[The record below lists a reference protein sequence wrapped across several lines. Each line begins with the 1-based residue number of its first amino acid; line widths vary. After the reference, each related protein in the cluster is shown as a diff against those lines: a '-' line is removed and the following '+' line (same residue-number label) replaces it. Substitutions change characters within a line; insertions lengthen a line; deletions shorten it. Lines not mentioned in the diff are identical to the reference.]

1 MGRPPHAPRISI
13 RKVSGTPRKWI
24 CCGRPKKA
32 PPHSPIK
39 VRVGECDAA
48 AKGVPLDQP
57 TNINGCP
64 ATGPR
69 KPRRIRQWRARL
81 ANATQPQLREPG
93 RCKKCGTPEGSHN
106 DPKINGVKKTQS
118 EECDGAILTPYCFH
132 FGIIVA
138 PFCPFGEILG
148 RRREKSQKSVDL
160 GVLLDSLW
168 APFSI
173 KNRYIVQ

>member
-13 RKVSGTPRKWI
+13 RNKSGTPTKWI

-39 VRVGECDAA
+39 VGVGECDAA
-48 AKGVPLDQP
+48 VKGVPLDQP

-81 ANATQPQLREPG
+81 ANATPPQFRVAG

-118 EECDGAILTPYCFH
+118 EECDGAILTPSARINFPPL
-132 FGIIVA
+132 G
-138 PFCPFGEILG
+138 PFGEILG
-148 RRREKSQKSVDL
+148 RRRGKSQKSVDL
-160 GVLLDSLW
+160 GVLLDYLR
-168 APFSI
+168 APFSMQ
-173 KNRYIVQ
+173 KRYIVR